1 MGAHGLLYGNLGGP
15 RVSNSK
21 PRGDKEDQKV
31 PKERLYGLCK
41 NVNITLVF
49 VGFRRLGLP
58 MALQRTVLGCM
69 GGTLGHMWALSW
81 LQVPLWSAIG
91 RLKVPLFL
99 GRGGSRWVDV
109 GRGKSL
115 AAEAG
120 LSGGGGGFASG
131 LCTVL
136 YTNIQHALL
145 L

>member
-1 MGAHGLLYGNLGGP
+1 MVLGGFWTNFLPFFDVLTASGEPLAPKTEKRRKLSRNETQMEAHGLLCGSLGGP

-58 MALQRTVLGCM
+58 MALQMTILGCM
-69 GGTLGHMWALSW
+69 GGTFGHMWALSR

-91 RLKVPLFL
+91 WLKVPLFL
-99 GRGGSRWVDV
+99 GRGG
-109 GRGKSL
+109 
-115 AAEAG
+115 
-120 LSGGGGGFASG
+120 
-131 LCTVL
+131 
-136 YTNIQHALL
+136 
-145 L
+145 